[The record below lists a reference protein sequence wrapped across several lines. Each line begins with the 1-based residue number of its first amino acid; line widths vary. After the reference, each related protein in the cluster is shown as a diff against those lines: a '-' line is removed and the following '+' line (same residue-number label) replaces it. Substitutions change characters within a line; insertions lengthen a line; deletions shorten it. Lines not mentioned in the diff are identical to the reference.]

1 MDATSESPNNTNTE
15 KQQHKII
22 DQDYFIKN
30 AIGCW
35 LHHFPDHKWAPIYRE
50 LQNRDFS
57 ISKEPQVVKPRRARR
72 RKPKVS
78 T

>member
-1 MDATSESPNNTNTE
+1 MDAASESPNNTSTE
-15 KQQHKII
+15 KLQHKII
-22 DQDYFIKN
+22 DHDYFIKN

-50 LQNRDFS
+50 LRLLDFS
-57 ISKEPQVVKPRRARR
+57 VVEEPKVVKPRRARR